1 MATSSSL
8 TSLPPDPTPICSFPT
23 SDTLFDCAWSESH
36 DSLYAAASGDGFMRL
51 FDAARLPPPQN
62 PVRLLREHAR
72 EVHGLD
78 WNPNAGRPNAGCPV
92 RHQRRR
98 PQRTV
103 Y

>member
-1 MATSSSL
+1 MDTSLSL
-8 TSLPPDPTPICSFPT
+8 TSPPLDLAPIFSLLT
-23 SDTLFDCAWSESH
+23 SDVLFDCTWSESH
-36 DSLYAAASGDGFMRL
+36 DSLCAAASRDGSVRL

-78 WNPNAGRPNAGCPV
+78 WNPNAGCPAH
-92 RHQRRR
+92 HQRRR